1 MKLTRRHSVAGL
13 LIVAFALGLLLI
25 QPWSVAQATQ
35 DATTFTITF
44 QNWDGEV
51 ISSETSEPGAEV
63 VIPADPA
70 KEADETYTYTF
81 AGWDAEVSA
90 TAQAGRFSLSACRK
104 MPWHSLPM

>member
-44 QNWDGEV
+44 
-51 ISSETSEPGAEV
+51 
-63 VIPADPA
+63 
-70 KEADETYTYTF
+70 
-81 AGWDAEVSA
+81 
-90 TAQAGRFSLSACRK
+90 
-104 MPWHSLPM
+104 